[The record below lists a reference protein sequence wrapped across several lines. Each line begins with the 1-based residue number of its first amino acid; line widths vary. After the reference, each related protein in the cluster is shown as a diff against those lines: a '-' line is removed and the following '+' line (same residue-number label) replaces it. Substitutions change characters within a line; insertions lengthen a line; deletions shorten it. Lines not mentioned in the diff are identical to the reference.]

1 MHNTFR
7 VRFGI
12 SVSDNRKSA
21 IQNPKWVGIFAMAL
35 IFVFGG
41 VVAMAQPAK
50 KVFRIG
56 LLSGNRPSPMPSNI
70 EALRQ
75 GLRELGYV
83 EGQNISVEYRFAEGK
98 EERYAI
104 LAAELVNLGV
114 DVIVTFGT
122 QATVAA
128 KQATSTIPI
137 LVGNAGDLVGE
148 GLVASLARP
157 GGNITGFTGV
167 DPDLSAKRLQLLRE
181 ILPKVSRVAVL
192 YHGGP
197 GGDQEE
203 LRETQTAAKT
213 LGVQIQPLQV
223 LEPDQ
228 FQRAYT
234 AMTKERAQALIIFV
248 GSFIA
253 FHRKEILELAAKIR
267 IPTMCGNPEWS
278 EAGGLISY
286 GNDRRDQFRRVA
298 TYVDKILKG
307 TKPAD
312 LPVQQPMKY
321 ELVIN
326 VKTAK
331 EIGVTIPPNVLVR
344 ADRVV
349 K

>member
-1 MHNTFR
+1 MIKKTF
-7 VRFGI
+7 VSLLTTFLLATI
-12 SVSDNRKSA
+12 SLA
-21 IQNPKWVGIFAMAL
+21 E
-35 IFVFGG
+35 
-41 VVAMAQPAK
+41 AQPAK

-70 EALRQ
+70 EAFRQ

-128 KQATSTIPI
+128 KQATTTIPI

-148 GLVASLARP
+148 SLVASLARP
-157 GGNITGFTGV
+157 GGNITGFTSV

-181 ILPKVSRVAVL
+181 TLPKVSRVAVL

-197 GGDQEE
+197 GGDQDE
-203 LRETQTAAKT
+203 LREIQIAAKT

-228 FQRAYT
+228 FQRSYT
-234 AMTKERAQALIIFV
+234 AMTKERAQALIVFV
-248 GSFIA
+248 GSFTA
-253 FHRKEILELAAKIR
+253 FHRKELLELAAKIR

-331 EIGVTIPPNVLVR
+331 EIGVTIPPNVLAR
-344 ADRVV
+344 ADRVIR
-349 K
+349 

>member
-1 MHNTFR
+1 MIKKTF
-7 VRFGI
+7 VSLLTTFLLATI
-12 SVSDNRKSA
+12 SLA
-21 IQNPKWVGIFAMAL
+21 E
-35 IFVFGG
+35 
-41 VVAMAQPAK
+41 AQPAK

-70 EALRQ
+70 EAFRQ

-83 EGQNISVEYRFAEGK
+83 EGQNITVEYRFAEGK

-114 DVIVTFGT
+114 DVIVTFRT

-157 GGNITGFTGV
+157 GGNITGFTSV

-181 ILPKVSRVAVL
+181 TLPKVSRVAVL

-197 GGDQEE
+197 GGDQDE
-203 LRETQTAAKT
+203 LREIQTAAKT

-228 FQRAYT
+228 FQRSYT
-234 AMTKERAQALIIFV
+234 AMTKERAQALIVFV
-248 GSFIA
+248 GSFTA
-253 FHRKEILELAAKIR
+253 FHRKELLELAAKIR

-326 VKTAK
+326 LETAK
-331 EIGVTIPPNVLVR
+331 QIGVTIPPNVLAR
-344 ADRVV
+344 ADRVIR
-349 K
+349 

>member
-1 MHNTFR
+1 MKHIIGLL
-7 VRFGI
+7 V
-12 SVSDNRKSA
+12 VL
-21 IQNPKWVGIFAMAL
+21 VAL
-35 IFVFGG
+35 AACGA
-41 VVAMAQPAK
+41 VATAQPAK

-56 LLSGNRPSPMPSNI
+56 LLSGNRPSPMPTNI
-70 EALRQ
+70 EAFRQ

-83 EGQNISVEYRFAEGK
+83 EGQNITVEYRFTEGK
-98 EERYAI
+98 DERYAI

-114 DVIVTFGT
+114 DVIVTTGT

-157 GGNITGFTGV
+157 GGNVTGFTSV

-181 ILPKVSRVAVL
+181 TLPKVSRVAVL

-213 LGVQIQPLQV
+213 SGVQIQPLQV

-248 GSFIA
+248 GTFTA
-253 FHRKEILELAAKIR
+253 FHRKELLELAAKIR

-286 GNDRRDQFRRVA
+286 GHDRRDQFRRA
-298 TYVDKILKG
+298 AIYVDKILKG

-312 LPVQQPMKY
+312 IPVEQPRKF
-321 ELVIN
+321 EFVIN
-326 VKTAK
+326 LKTAK
-331 EIGVTIPPNVLVR
+331 RIGLTIPPNVLAR
-344 ADRVV
+344 ADKVI

>member
-1 MHNTFR
+1 MKKAAAPSIL
-7 VRFGI
+7 V
-12 SVSDNRKSA
+12 SV
-21 IQNPKWVGIFAMAL
+21 ILFAVA
-35 IFVFGG
+35 
-41 VVAMAQPAK
+41 VVAEAQPAK

-56 LLSGNRPSPMPSNI
+56 LLSPFMVPHQRSGNRPSPMPANI
-70 EALRQ
+70 EALLQ

-83 EGQNISVEYRFAEGK
+83 EGQNILVEYRWAEGK
-98 EERYAI
+98 DERYAI
-104 LAAELVNLGV
+104 LASDLVSLGV
-114 DVIVTFGT
+114 DVIVVAGT
-122 QATVAA
+122 RAA
-128 KQATSTIPI
+128 IAAQHATSTIPI
-137 LVGNAGDLVGE
+137 IVGGAGDLVGE

-157 GGNITGFTGV
+157 GGNVTGFTNI

-181 ILPKVSRVAVL
+181 ILPKVARVAVL

-203 LRETQTAAKT
+203 LRETQTVAKS
-213 LGVQIQPLQV
+213 LGVQIQALRV

-228 FQRAYT
+228 FQRAYA
-234 AMTKERAQALIIFV
+234 AMTKERAQALIIFS
-248 GSFIA
+248 GSFTVT
-253 FHRKEILELAAKIR
+253 HQRELLDLAAKIR
-267 IPTMCGNPEWS
+267 IPTMCGNTVWA

-286 GNDRRDQFRRVA
+286 GRDARDQYRRAA

-331 EIGVTIPPNVLVR
+331 EIGLTIPPSVLAR
-344 ADRVV
+344 ADQVI